1 MSVQERYKQ
10 YVSDQ
15 REFFDTLITEDWE
28 TYKSEEWDEIR
39 RFEIDQLF
47 VRIQPK
53 TILDVGCGCG
63 FHDQEMATY
72 PFVRSVDAID
82 YSSKSI
88 EAANKHYPHEN
99 VRRWAADITTLS
111 CDRQY
116 DLVVSYQVFEHVDTP
131 DAFIIRSSQLL
142 RPGGYLAIFT
152 PNRNR
157 LSNVLRRLKGQE
169 PELCDPQH
177 FREYSPREIR
187 SLAESNGL
195 EFVSWFGYGLSGMKF
210 LDRQA
215 ASRRLRLGV
224 SFPWIANCFCL
235 LLKKK
240 S

>member
-1 MSVQERYKQ
+1 MSVHDRYRE
-10 YVSDQ
+10 YVPDQ

-28 TYKSEEWDEIR
+28 SYNSAEWDEIR
-39 RFEIDQLF
+39 HFEIGQLF
-47 VRIQPK
+47 ARIQPE

-63 FHDQEMATY
+63 FHDQAMATY

-88 EAANKHYPHEN
+88 ETANKHYPHEN
-99 VRRWAADITTLS
+99 VQRWAADITMLG

-131 DAFIIRSSQLL
+131 DVFITRSAELL
-142 RPGGYLAIFT
+142 RPGGHLAIFT
-152 PNRNR
+152 PNRSR
-157 LSNVLRRLKGQE
+157 LSNVLRRLKGQK

-187 SLAESNGL
+187 SLAEPNGL
-195 EFVSWFGYGLSGMKF
+195 EFVSWFGYGLNGMKF
-210 LDRQA
+210 VDRQP
-215 ASRRLRLGV
+215 ASRRLRWGTSL
-224 SFPWIANCFCL
+224 PWIANCFCL